1 MTDRLKP
8 LMHYL
13 ADPGRLVAMAM
24 GCILLALFAGY
35 MALHETADRVLA
47 LRQGPPPPV
56 AIEAF
61 RPMAHTGP
69 AREVTVQGVADPD
82 GALSLQVAD
91 EGGFRSV
98 IVLPLL
104 STGSGSAEDAG
115 TVPGFAIVD
124 ATARGAR
131 PDIAALV
138 AAVPD
143 DGTATGPLYEITGQS
158 ISDDAVA
165 EAVAVRLA
173 EAGLTLSETPLIVRP
188 YTGSRE
194 AALRL
199 ANAPHTW
206 WHGLLWAAGLLI
218 GAAIWQ
224 AGKGELPR
232 PDHARLYES
241 ERRTW
246 RARYRPGVV
255 TSRQFAPISSQDE
268 VDGGDTAA
276 RPSVLHGLLA
286 RFGRSA
292 PASELHA
299 DARQS

>member
-1 MTDRLKP
+1 MPDRLKHVMRF
-8 LMHYL
+8 LS
-13 ADPGRLVAMAM
+13 DPGRLVAMAL
-24 GCILLALFAGY
+24 GCILVALFAGY
-35 MALHETADRVLA
+35 VALHETADRVLA

-61 RPMAHTGP
+61 RAMSHTGP
-69 AREVTVQGVADPD
+69 AREVTVQGIADPD
-82 GALSLQVAD
+82 SALSLQVAGED
-91 EGGFRSV
+91 GFRSV

-104 STGSGSAEDAG
+104 STGSGSADEAG

-131 PDIAALV
+131 PDIARLV
-138 AAVPD
+138 TAVPG
-143 DGTATGPLYEITGQS
+143 DGAAAGALYEVTGQS
-158 ISDDAVA
+158 VSDDAA
-165 EAVAVRLA
+165 AAAVAARLA
-173 EAGLTLSETPLIVRP
+173 EAGLTLTEAPLIVRP
-188 YTGSRE
+188 YLGSRE

-199 ANAPHTW
+199 AHAPHTW

-232 PDHARLYES
+232 PEHARLYEA
-241 ERRTW
+241 ERRAW
-246 RARYRPGVV
+246 RARHRPGVA

-268 VDGGDTAA
+268 VDGGDAGA
-276 RPSVLHGLLA
+276 RPSFLHGLLA

-299 DARQS
+299 DAGQP

>member
-1 MTDRLKP
+1 MPDRLKH
-8 LMHYL
+8 LMRFL
-13 ADPGRLVAMAM
+13 SDPGRLVAMAL
-24 GCILLALFAGY
+24 GCILVALFAGY

-61 RPMAHTGP
+61 RPMSHMGP
-69 AREVTVQGVADPD
+69 AREVTVQGVADPE
-82 GALSLQVAD
+82 GALSMQIAGD
-91 EGGFRSV
+91 DGFRSV

-104 STGSGSAEDAG
+104 STAPATEGGNI
-115 TVPGFAIVD
+115 VPGFAIVD

-131 PDIAALV
+131 PDIAGLV
-138 AAVPD
+138 TAVPG
-143 DGTATGPLYEITGQS
+143 DGTAAGPLYEVTGQS
-158 ISDDAVA
+158 VPDDAAA
-165 EAVAVRLA
+165 EAVAARLA
-173 EAGLTLSETPLIVRP
+173 EAGLTLAEAPLIVRP
-188 YTGSRE
+188 YLGSRE

-232 PDHARLYES
+232 PDHVRLYES
-241 ERRTW
+241 ERRAW
-246 RARYRPGVV
+246 RARQRPGVV
-255 TSRQFAPISSQDE
+255 SSRQFAPISSQDE
-268 VDGGDTAA
+268 VDEGEVAA
-276 RPSVLHGLLA
+276 RPSFWQGLLA
-286 RFGRSA
+286 RFGRPV

-299 DARQS
+299 DAGQP